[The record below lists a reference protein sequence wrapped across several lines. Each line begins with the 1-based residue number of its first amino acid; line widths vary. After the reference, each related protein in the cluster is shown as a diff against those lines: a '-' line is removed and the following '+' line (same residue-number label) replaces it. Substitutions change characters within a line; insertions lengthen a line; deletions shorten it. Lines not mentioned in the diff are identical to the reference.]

1 MNLKTKP
8 IVYSLFFCW
17 LLFGCQPWENPSDTL
32 VIALDSEPQ
41 TLDPRKA
48 VDANGMRLMGLIFN
62 GLVKI
67 GPQLEAIPD
76 GIKRWKRE
84 GLVYEFYLRKLR
96 FSNSR
101 FVLPEDVKFSFQEFM
116 KEGSFFHSAFKNIES
131 VKVSQEKKN
140 LLVTIKLKKPSATFL
155 SSDLPVIKI
164 LPKVESLKKDFYK
177 NPIGTGD
184 FKVIKK
190 HSHEILLE
198 RRLFKPSYPKYLSF
212 AIVRDSFTRVQKTLA
227 GGVDIA
233 PSVIPLEKISYF
245 KNKDFYIE
253 TKPGLSVTYLLLN
266 LKNKHLKKLHIRK
279 ALGLLVNQRE
289 VIQFKMQNYGLK
301 AQSLLHPDSYFFN
314 KALPPLTFDTQKSL
328 QITKGINKK
337 HLKFKL
343 SCSNNKDTVDKAKIL
358 INQINKGDFHISLES
373 YEWGTFYRDLQ
384 QGHFDIALMKWVGVV
399 DPDIYR
405 VAFHSGNKAPQGR
418 NRSFYENPQ
427 LDRLLEQG
435 ISLTERKQRK
445 VLYDKIQEII
455 LKDLVILPL
464 WHDKSVTI
472 VKTGLK
478 GYILPDNGD
487 FSTLPLVKNTAQH
500 NK

>member
-1 MNLKTKP
+1 M
-8 IVYSLFFCW
+8 
-17 LLFGCQPWENPSDTL
+17 
-32 VIALDSEPQ
+32 
-41 TLDPRKA
+41 
-48 VDANGMRLMGLIFN
+48 
-62 GLVKI
+62 
-67 GPQLEAIPD
+67 
-76 GIKRWKRE
+76 
-84 GLVYEFYLRKLR
+84 
-96 FSNSR
+96 
-101 FVLPEDVKFSFQEFM
+101 
-116 KEGSFFHSAFKNIES
+116 
-131 VKVSQEKKN
+131 
-140 LLVTIKLKKPSATFL
+140 
-155 SSDLPVIKI
+155 
-164 LPKVESLKKDFYK
+164 
-177 NPIGTGD
+177 
-184 FKVIKK
+184 
-190 HSHEILLE
+190 E

-212 AIVRDSFTRVQKTLA
+212 AIIRDSFTRVQKTLA

-245 KNKDFYIE
+245 KNKDFHIE
-253 TKPGLSVTYLLLN
+253 TKPGLSTTYLLLN
-266 LKNKHLKKLHIRK
+266 LKNKHLKKLNIRK
-279 ALGLLVNQRE
+279 ALGLLVNRKE

-314 KALPPLTFDTQKSL
+314 KALPPLTFDIQKSL
-328 QITKGINKK
+328 QITKDINKK

-343 SCSNNKDTVDKAKIL
+343 NCSNNKDTVDKAKIL
-358 INQINKGDFHISLES
+358 INQINKGDFQINLES